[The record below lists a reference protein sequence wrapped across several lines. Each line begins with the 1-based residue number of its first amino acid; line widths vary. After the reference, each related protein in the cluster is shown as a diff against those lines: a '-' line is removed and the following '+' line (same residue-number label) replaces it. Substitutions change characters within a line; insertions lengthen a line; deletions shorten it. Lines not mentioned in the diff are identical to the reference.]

1 MSEQTKTQ
9 SFLEKLK
16 KKATES
22 EKYNEEIFYEEAWIE
37 NKNYPNCWASRA
49 KQDGLTHCAYCGF
62 EIEFLLKKKIIA
74 KNKTRFF

>member
-16 KKATES
+16 KKVAES

-37 NKNYPNCWASRA
+37 NKNCPNCWASRA
-49 KQDGLTHCAYCGF
+49 KQDGLTHCA
-62 EIEFLLKKKIIA
+62 
-74 KNKTRFF
+74 